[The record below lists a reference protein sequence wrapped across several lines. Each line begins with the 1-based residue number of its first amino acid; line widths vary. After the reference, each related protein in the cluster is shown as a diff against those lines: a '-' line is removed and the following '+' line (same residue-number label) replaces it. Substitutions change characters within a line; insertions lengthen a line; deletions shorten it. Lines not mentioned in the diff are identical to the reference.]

1 MFLNFFIRKWMNQIY
16 SITFSVSKISLMT
29 FLAQLVS
36 IFFIF
41 GHFFPK
47 STFLRLWHFFS
58 PSGFP
63 INSVFQWQYVF
74 IIFMFLMKH
83 FSSPHY
89 QNTKLFRAVTRCE
102 ELSFI
107 NMHDTSMEW
116 SCGAIWQ
123 IKYISP
129 PVEDVWTPN

>member
-1 MFLNFFIRKWMNQIY
+1 MNKPNIFNNIFSFQNQLNDLFSSTSFFFFYFWAFFSKIYIFEIVTFFLAEWFSNQLNFSVAVRIY
-16 SITFSVSKISLMT
+16 NIHV
-29 FLAQLVS
+29 
-36 IFFIF
+36 
-41 GHFFPK
+41 
-47 STFLRLWHFFS
+47 
-58 PSGFP
+58 
-63 INSVFQWQYVF
+63 
-74 IIFMFLMKH
+74 LMKH

-89 QNTKLFRAVTRCE
+89 QNTKLFRAVTCCE

-129 PVEDVWTPN
+129 HVEDVWTPN